1 MNDFRHNRATEEA
14 YVDRALTGGWR
25 VGDIQLR
32 VTHGKAILVASK
44 IFELYDHVL
53 ETSTRVDSDINLVA
67 RVYYGNSQ
75 ELHEFLEALKA
86 IRYVKE
92 VRFSEIS
99 AIIDRRA
106 FIENNYLGKG

>member
-1 MNDFRHNRATEEA
+1 VVAT
-14 YVDRALTGGWR
+14 
-25 VGDIQLR
+25 
-32 VTHGKAILVASK
+32 K
-44 IFELYDHVL
+44 IFQVYDHVL

-67 RVYYGNSQ
+67 RIYYGSSQ
-75 ELHEFLEALKA
+75 ELHGLLEALKG

-106 FIENNYLGKG
+106 FIEKDYPSKDDVTPRATTMD